1 MTECGLLMPLEIKK
15 EISEDRNQ
23 EDSKDLIPKIISRET
38 ENVSPQRRSPQ
49 ETTDE
54 ESDFPISTDADGN
67 VNMLAKEASVALPP
81 IITVK
86 CGTLTAKMVTKLFTC
101 PGIHQNCIL
110 IDGETEYISPKE
122 FTVRAN
128 KDKQKDWKGSIR
140 IGKSNL
146 RTLMEM
152 RSLDFHDH
160 PNQCSAKCQSRN
172 YITPKDPT
180 ADPSGRRRSST
191 TKLIPQNMFSHIP
204 AVFPNT
210 SSSLFT
216 VPKKE
221 PQLPEGQPTL
231 GTLFKNPTFS
241 RFVAISQNMKNNNF
255 STPSTTQTPL
265 PMFQT
270 SNIKEESM
278 DDMTTQLLQQQQ
290 QQRVTSTL
298 LQTVPPQPSTFWN
311 PENRY
316 QGKMEQNP
324 QEVLAEMISAGLG
337 DNIIDMIVN
346 KINNMRDKIK
356 GIPNCPNILLKML
369 CSLNAADTFCNT
381 LQAVESIQAEITKE
395 EQLLMKSQS
404 QVHRLSS
411 DYSSLEDEVPGRKR
425 SLDIVDLINQPQAKR
440 PSLTTSMLED
450 GPEPPVVQHL
460 LTPIKPMVQIPKPIS
475 PQEMLMNIASSMGST
490 IERNQCV
497 SGPANGRA
505 PDSHCP
511 IRYSILIFIF
521 MITIIRIPFLFIL
534 CISKMLHLS
543 RNVQF

>member
-1 MTECGLLMPLEIKK
+1 MVECGLLMPLEIKK
-15 EISEDRNQ
+15 EVTEEKNQ

-54 ESDFPISTDADGN
+54 ESDFQGVTGIDGN
-67 VNMLAKEASVALPP
+67 VGTMTKESTIPLPE

-152 RSLDFHDH
+152 RTLDFFDH

-191 TKLIPQNMFSHIP
+191 TKLIPQNMFAHIP

-210 SSSLFT
+210 STSLFT
-216 VPKKE
+216 APKKE
-221 PQLPEGQPTL
+221 TQLPDGQPTL

-255 STPSTTQTPL
+255 SAPSTAQPQLPL
-265 PMFQT
+265 FPT
-270 SNIKEESM
+270 SNISDETTSV
-278 DDMTTQLLQQQQ
+278 DDVNTQLLQQQQ
-290 QQRVTSTL
+290 QRVTATCSL
-298 LQTVPPQPSTFWN
+298 LQTVPPQPSTFWT

-316 QGKMEQNP
+316 QGSLEHP
-324 QEVLAEMISAGLG
+324 QEVIAEMINAGLG
-337 DNIIDMIVN
+337 DNIFDMMVN

-356 GIPNCPNILLKML
+356 CIPNCPNLLLKML
-369 CSLNAADTFCNT
+369 CSFNAADTLCST
-381 LQAVESIQAEITKE
+381 LQAVENMQSEISKE
-395 EQLLMKSQS
+395 EQLLLKTQS

-411 DYSSLEDEVPGRKR
+411 DFSSLEDEVPGRKR
-425 SLDIVDLINQPQAKR
+425 SLDIDDLISQPQAKR

-450 GPEPPVVQHL
+450 GPESSTVQHL
-460 LTPIKPMVQIPKPIS
+460 LNPIKPLAQIPKPIS
-475 PQEMLMNIASSMGST
+475 PQEMLLNIASSMGSA
-490 IERNQCV
+490 IERNHVLAALQMEELRT
-497 SGPANGRA
+497 ATA
-505 PDSHCP
+505 
-511 IRYSILIFIF
+511 
-521 MITIIRIPFLFIL
+521 
-534 CISKMLHLS
+534 
-543 RNVQF
+543 Q